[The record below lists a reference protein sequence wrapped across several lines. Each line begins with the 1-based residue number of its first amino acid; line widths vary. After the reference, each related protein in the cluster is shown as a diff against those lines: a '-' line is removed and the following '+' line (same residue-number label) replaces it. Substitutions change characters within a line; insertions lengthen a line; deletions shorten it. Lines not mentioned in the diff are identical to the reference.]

1 MVALLVS
8 VLLSQA
14 KIAAPPKEPQVKVIR
29 SNKSKVIAA
38 KTQAEL
44 DAEARLE
51 DQRLR
56 CEEDPAACNAAKP
69 DAKQLADRE
78 AALKKKE
85 AELAEREE
93 ALKKK
98 QEEEKD
104 EKEKQAKAQAE
115 QKKHLEGQSK
125 QVQQL
130 MQGLGG
136 ALAGEE

>member
-1 MVALLVS
+1 MIALLVS
-8 VLLSQA
+8 ALLTQA
-14 KIAAPPKEPQVKVIR
+14 KVAPTKPQVKVIR
-29 SNKSKVIAA
+29 SSPAKAVAA

-56 CEEDPAACNAAKP
+56 CEEDPSGCTAAKP
-69 DAKQLADRE
+69 DARQLAEKE

-85 AELAEREE
+85 AELAERED
-93 ALKKK
+93 ALRKR
-98 QEEEKD
+98 QDDERD
-104 EKEKQAKAQAE
+104 EKEKQQAE
-115 QKKHLEGQSK
+115 QKKHLERQSK